1 MWLYVWPFP
10 STVLDETVA
19 LSSQLMQQTI
29 FLAPRSMTTFTIFL
43 MNEFLLKKILS
54 RVLNGDQVVW
64 DVDRSLIGVL
74 PLGSSKKL
82 GIVFTEEVEHTEPGH
97 VVEEDVLNN
106 QKNTH

>member
-1 MWLYVWPFP
+1 MF
-10 STVLDETVA
+10 
-19 LSSQLMQQTI
+19 
-29 FLAPRSMTTFTIFL
+29 
-43 MNEFLLKKILS
+43 EFLLKKILS

-106 QKNTH
+106 QKNIHSIYRQKLIRPLDLSPNHTKQILKRNIAKTFR